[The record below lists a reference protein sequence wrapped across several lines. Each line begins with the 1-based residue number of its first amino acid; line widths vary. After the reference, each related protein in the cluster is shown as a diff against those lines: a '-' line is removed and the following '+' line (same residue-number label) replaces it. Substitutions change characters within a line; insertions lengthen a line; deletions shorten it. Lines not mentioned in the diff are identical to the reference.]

1 MKQTLF
7 IIALFATSLFANATV
22 RTVNNNF
29 VSPGQYAS
37 VTAAIAAASAGDTI
51 LIHASPVNYN
61 SFTITKQLVFFG
73 TGHNPQTNNAQRCYM
88 QSVILSTNSSGTQF
102 YGLDCDYI
110 YPTTSNIANIIVSRC
125 KINGNIQA
133 NNQQINNWT
142 IEGNYFATSATN
154 IHLFNQVCHDLFIKN
169 NIFNGTLVQFY
180 TSNYNVYFIN
190 NIFLRNGD
198 VFDYYFSN
206 ANFYNNIF
214 YRGSPSGNGGFGGLN
229 FDHNVSY
236 QCTTNTFPNGTNYVN
251 TNPLFTNF
259 PSAGDYFSY
268 AYDFHL
274 QTSSTVHNGGNDGTD
289 PGVYGGTVVFNQN
302 GLPSIPYIKSLTIT
316 GANTVPANGTLN
328 ISVKGKVTQ

>member
-7 IIALFATSLFANATV
+7 IIALVASTLFASATV

-88 QSVILSTNSSGTQF
+88 QSIILSSNSSGTQF

-110 YPTTSNIANIIVSRC
+110 YPNVNNITNIKVVRC
-125 KINGNIQA
+125 RINGNIQSN
-133 NNQQINNWT
+133 NNQIDNWT

-154 IHLFNQVCHDLFIKN
+154 IHLFNYPCHDLFIKN
-169 NIFNGTLVQFY
+169 NIFNGKLEQFY

-190 NIFLRNGD
+190 NIFLRNGN
-198 VFDYYFSN
+198 VFDYYFAN

-214 YRGSPSGNGGFGGLN
+214 YRGSPAGNGYGGLN
-229 FDHNVSY
+229 FDKNVSF
-236 QCTTNTFPNGTNYVN
+236 QCSTNTFPNGTNFVN
-251 TNPLFTNF
+251 IDPSFTNF
-259 PSAGDYFSY
+259 PLVGDYFDYS
-268 AYDFHL
+268 YDFHL
-274 QTSSTVHNGGNDGTD
+274 LSTSAVHNLGNDGTD